1 MKKVFYRYIARGF
14 WAPFGFGLAVFCLL
28 LLFGSLFDKL
38 NFFMRSGSGAGAFAR
53 YIAFQAPYFA
63 VKMAPIATLLAVL
76 FTLGGMISRG
86 EWKAGLAGGWRPFDM
101 IKPLLVCSVL
111 AGAGQLLLQETA
123 APDLF
128 MRAEYLMEG
137 KLRAKQDWKHLVKRD
152 VTFSAGEEVF
162 VTAHVFD
169 GRRRVMER
177 VIMSIYNKGELSL
190 EINAASAS
198 WQPSV
203 KRWAFHDGVMIK
215 YGAGS
220 GPSTKRF
227 VSYQSAIS
235 VQPENL
241 VLEKLVPD
249 GLSSA
254 DLLRRLRRMR
264 AVGAPATEERTLL
277 WVKLAA
283 PLANPA
289 MALIG
294 AAMVLL
300 VRRNNKFFSFGLALG
315 FGFFFWAVIILAQA
329 AGNAELLH
337 PALAGFAPPALF
349 ALVSLWGLRRAR
361 AI

>member
-1 MKKVFYRYIARGF
+1 
-14 WAPFGFGLAVFCLL
+14 
-28 LLFGSLFDKL
+28 
-38 NFFMRSGSGAGAFAR
+38 
-53 YIAFQAPYFA
+53 
-63 VKMAPIATLLAVL
+63 
-76 FTLGGMISRG
+76 
-86 EWKAGLAGGWRPFDM
+86 
-101 IKPLLVCSVL
+101 
-111 AGAGQLLLQETA
+111 
-123 APDLF
+123 
-128 MRAEYLMEG
+128 
-137 KLRAKQDWKHLVKRD
+137 
-152 VTFSAGEEVF
+152 
-162 VTAHVFD
+162 
-169 GRRRVMER
+169 MER

-190 EINAASAS
+190 EINAVSAS

-203 KRWAFHDGVMIK
+203 KRWVFNDGVIIT
-215 YGAGS
+215 YGPA

-227 VSYQSAIS
+227 AAYQSAIS
-235 VQPENL
+235 VKPENL

-249 GLSSA
+249 GLSTA
-254 DLLRRLRRMR
+254 DLLRRLRRLR
-264 AVGAPATEERTLL
+264 AVGAPATEESTLL

-315 FGFFFWAVIILAQA
+315 FGFFFWAMIIMAQA